1 MSRIYATEAERLEA
15 KREAAREW
23 KRRNRNRRTPEGY
36 MGETVKVERHK
47 NEPKHKYNQTKRQQM
62 QLDAWWEALK
72 VKHAKWKGTR
82 LKRSLNPPIILDLA
96 KGYGK

>member
-1 MSRIYATEAERLEA
+1 MPRIYATEAERIEA

-36 MGETVKVERHK
+36 RDEPVKVSK
-47 NEPKHKYNQTKRQQM
+47 FAPKTRYNQTKREQQ

-72 VKHAKWKGTR
+72 VKHAKWNGTR
-82 LKRSLNPPIILDLA
+82 LKRSINPPVFLDLP
-96 KGYGK
+96 KGSGK